1 MRSTNSPVYSLR
13 IHERRIGAR
22 RRNATRCECVDS
34 DDLRLS
40 HEYLAMMLGA
50 RRASVTEGLHPL
62 QKEALVRSQCGQITI
77 LDGAGLEYR
86 SCECYFVV
94 RDEIDQLLG
103 SET

>member
-1 MRSTNSPVYSLR
+1 
-13 IHERRIGAR
+13 
-22 RRNATRCECVDS
+22 
-34 DDLRLS
+34 
-40 HEYLAMMLGA
+40 MMLGA
-50 RRASVTEGLHPL
+50 RRASVTEGLRPL